1 VEFITGQANDV
12 LTVPNSALRYRPAP
26 EELAAAGL
34 PATPARDTTRRRGAG
49 GDPPAGAPGTAGAQ
63 GAGQGAGQGGGG
75 RRGGGRTGAGPGVLY
90 TVDSEGRLTPV
101 RVRTGLSDGQ
111 RTQVSGEGVA
121 AGLKVI
127 IGSSGGTASSA
138 AAAAPSANPLA
149 PQRGGGG
156 PGGGGRGF

>member
-1 VEFITGQANDV
+1 
-12 LTVPNSALRYRPAP
+12 
-26 EELAAAGL
+26 
-34 PATPARDTTRRRGAG
+34 
-49 GDPPAGAPGTAGAQ
+49 
-63 GAGQGAGQGGGG
+63 GGGG